1 MEAVMRAIV
10 MDRHGGPEELRLVD
24 IPEPEP
30 APGQVVVEV
39 AAAGVNFKDVYE
51 RKGLYPA
58 SLPFHPGSEG
68 AGTVVATAGG
78 NTADG
83 DGGTDLRVGDRVVW
97 SAATGSYAERAA
109 IDASQAVP
117 IPAGVS
123 EETAA
128 AVFLQG
134 LTAHYLA
141 TSTYPVGPGDV
152 VVVHAAAGGVGLLLT
167 QIVKLRGGRVIGT
180 VSSEA
185 KASVARAAGAD
196 EVIDYSTGDF
206 ADTVRKMT
214 DGRGADVVYDGVG
227 KNTFDGSLASLRRRG
242 LLALYGAASGPVPP
256 VDLQVLNRY
265 GSLFVTRPKLTDYT
279 ANREELLSRS
289 AELFNWVGSGQL
301 DVHVGGRYPLA
312 DAARAHADLEGRRT
326 TGKLL
331 LLPTLAPATGRDA
344 VRTATSLI

>member
-1 MEAVMRAIV
+1 MEAAMRAIV
-10 MDRHGGPEELRLVD
+10 INRHGGPEELRLVD
-24 IPEPEP
+24 LPEPEP

-51 RKGLYPA
+51 RMGLYPA
-58 SLPFHPGSEG
+58 PLPFHPGSEG
-68 AGTVVATAGG
+68 AGTVVATADGD
-78 NTADG
+78 TADG
-83 DGGTDLRVGDRVVW
+83 DGVTDLRVGDRVVW
-97 SAATGSYAERAA
+97 CAATGSYAERVAVDVA
-109 IDASQAVP
+109 QPVP
-117 IPAGVS
+117 IPAGIS

-185 KASVARAAGAD
+185 KAELARAAGAD

-206 ADTVRKMT
+206 ANTVREMT
-214 DGRGADVVYDGVG
+214 DGRGAAVVYDGVG
-227 KNTFDGSLASLRRRG
+227 RDTFDGSLAALRRRG
-242 LLALYGAASGPVPP
+242 MLALFGAASGPVPP
-256 VDLQVLNRY
+256 VDLQILNRH
-265 GSLFVTRPKLTDYT
+265 GSLFVTRPKLNDYT
-279 ANREELLSRS
+279 ASREELLERS
-289 AELFNWVGSGQL
+289 AELFSWVGAGKL
-301 DVHVGGRYPLA
+301 DVHIGGRYPLA

-331 LLPTLAPATGRDA
+331 LLPTLPPTTGD
-344 VRTATSLI
+344 

>member
-1 MEAVMRAIV
+1 MRAIV
-10 MDRHGGPEELRLVD
+10 VSQHGGPEELRVADLPD
-24 IPEPEP
+24 PEP

-39 AAAGVNFKDVYE
+39 AAAGVNFKDIYE

-58 SLPFHPGSEG
+58 PLPFRPGSEG
-68 AGTVVATAGG
+68 AGTVVATA
-78 NTADG
+78 DG
-83 DGGTDLRVGDRVVW
+83 ITDLRVGDRVVW
-97 SAATGSYAERAA
+97 YAAPGSYAERVAV
-109 IDASQAVP
+109 DVGQAVP
-117 IPAGVS
+117 IPSGVS
-123 EETAA
+123 DETAA
-128 AVFLQG
+128 AMFLQG

-185 KASVARAAGAD
+185 KAALARAAGAD
-196 EVIDYSTGDF
+196 DVIDYSAGNF

-214 DGRGADVVYDGVG
+214 DGHGAAVVYDGVG
-227 KNTFDGSLASLRRRG
+227 RDTFEGDLAALRRRG
-242 LLALYGAASGPVPP
+242 LLALFGAASGPVPP
-256 VDLQVLNRY
+256 VDLQVLNHS
-265 GSLFVTRPKLTDYT
+265 GSLFVTRPKLADY
-279 ANREELLSRS
+279 AASRAELLDRS
-289 AELFNWVGSGQL
+289 TELFGWVGAGEL

-331 LLPTLAPATGRDA
+331 LLPAL
-344 VRTATSLI
+344 